1 MRWFTG
7 TWLVLAVP
15 LFIVLLTTDK
25 LALHAA
31 INSHHTPLADAFFRN
46 FTHVADGWTPT
57 VIALLLLLL
66 KDLRSF
72 LMVGLSCG
80 VSAIVVQSLKHA
92 VFADMDRPSMF
103 REALGDMN
111 WVQGI
116 DQYQHFSFPSGH
128 STAAFSMCFA
138 LAVVL
143 GHKRLAVPFALLA
156 ALLAFSRVYLSQHFP
171 QDALAGS
178 TLGTLTVLAVH
189 HWLYR
194 SAFAKKR
201 WLTRRLLRRQNQ

>member
-7 TWLVLAVP
+7 TWLVLALP
-15 LFIVLLTTDK
+15 LLVLLLSTDK
-25 LALHAA
+25 LALHAS
-31 INSHHTPLADAFFRN
+31 INSHHAPWADAFFHN

-80 VSAIVVQSLKHA
+80 LSAIVVQSLKHT

-103 REALGDMN
+103 REALGDMD

-143 GHKRLAVPFALLA
+143 GNKRLAVPFALLA

-178 TLGTLTVLAVH
+178 TLGTLTVFAVH

-194 SAFAKKR
+194 SSFANKR